1 MGDPPVEQIN
11 FNKTSLFALKCL
23 QFSDN
28 ASDGVVQEFIRHIL
42 IVDTIQKGQIQSI
55 IMESDMV
62 LSKIE
67 LLGRREHVSGYWY
80 SLLAKLYTN

>member
-1 MGDPPVEQIN
+1 MCDSPVEQIN

-23 QFSDN
+23 QLCEN
-28 ASDGVVQEFIRHIL
+28 ASDGVVQDAIRHLL
-42 IVDTIQKGQIQSI
+42 IVDTIQKGQVLAI
-55 IMESDMV
+55 IADSDTV

-80 SLLAKLYTN
+80 YLLAKLYTT